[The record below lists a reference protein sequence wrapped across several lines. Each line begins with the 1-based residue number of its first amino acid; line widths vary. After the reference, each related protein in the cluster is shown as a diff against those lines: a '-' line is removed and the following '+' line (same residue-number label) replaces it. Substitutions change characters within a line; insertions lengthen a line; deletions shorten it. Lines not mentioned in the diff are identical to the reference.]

1 MWFAGTISPIALS
14 DDDFCD
20 LMSEDSDQGHG
31 MPGTE
36 ETCDKESG
44 CESEEESDDESVVE
58 EKDASMPQLM
68 DPSEPEDSKDEHK
81 PTSIYIQGDDARITT
96 FGLAAPSTFLCDSSA
111 TISYMRSTEILGPC
125 ERRLYP
131 YFLRQTHCV
140 RFYSHVVVFWVRHPR
155 TRWSDG

>member
-14 DDDFCD
+14 DDFCD

-44 CESEEESDDESVVE
+44 CESEEESDDESVGEE

-96 FGLAAPSTFLCDSSA
+96 FGLAAPSTFL
-111 TISYMRSTEILGPC
+111 
-125 ERRLYP
+125 
-131 YFLRQTHCV
+131 
-140 RFYSHVVVFWVRHPR
+140 
-155 TRWSDG
+155 